1 MFISKTISNPTKKLN
16 INISSNSKQTTCK
29 LFVGNLA
36 THTTS
41 THLQSIFHTY
51 GQIIECVK
59 VRERYGFVRFSTN
72 EEAQQ
77 ALNAC
82 NGLQLNGY
90 PMIVEY
96 AQNEI
101 LISPKSPRTS
111 SCRYHSK
118 KIPIPIAINTTNTT
132 NNSNTN
138 TNDDI
143 PLLTVEPIKYSASTL
158 NPDASSFTLAC
169 STSDYH
175 SQSDRPSSRAS
186 SERSNCLSPSI
197 LSATLP
203 LSYSDDDDEEDE
215 NNYRKNI
222 HDKQQPLNIFIGDK
236 ILKLYGSNVDA
247 NNNQTTIPFDGR
259 DIDPRD
265 PIFIWNFAFYP
276 DVSISPFVKRSDIK
290 TLLERRVS
298 LYSQ

>member
-1 MFISKTISNPTKKLN
+1 MFKNNPSKK
-16 INISSNSKQTTCK
+16 SNSKQTTCK

-41 THLQSIFHTY
+41 THLQTIFHTY

-72 EEAQQ
+72 DEAQR

-101 LISPKSPRTS
+101 LISPKSPRY
-111 SCRYHSK
+111 RSK
-118 KIPIPIAINTTNTT
+118 KLSIN
-132 NNSNTN
+132 
-138 TNDDI
+138 NDDI
-143 PLLTVEPIKYSASTL
+143 PLLTTESNKYATSTL
-158 NPDASSFTLAC
+158 NPDASSFMITC
-169 STSDYH
+169 STSDYY
-175 SQSDRPSSRAS
+175 SQSDRPSSRSS

-203 LSYSDDDDEEDE
+203 F
-215 NNYRKNI
+215 I
-222 HDKQQPLNIFIGDK
+222 IF
-236 ILKLYGSNVDA
+236 
-247 NNNQTTIPFDGR
+247 R
-259 DIDPRD
+259 
-265 PIFIWNFAFYP
+265 
-276 DVSISPFVKRSDIK
+276 
-290 TLLERRVS
+290 
-298 LYSQ
+298 

>member
-1 MFISKTISNPTKKLN
+1 MFISKTISNPSKKLN
-16 INISSNSKQTTCK
+16 INIPSHSKQTTCK

-59 VRERYGFVRFSTN
+59 VRERYGFVRFSSN
-72 EEAQQ
+72 DEAQQ

-82 NGLQLNGY
+82 NGIQLNGY

-101 LISPKSPRTS
+101 LISPKSPRN

-118 KIPIPIAINTTNTT
+118 KLPTPIPINQ
-132 NNSNTN
+132 
-138 TNDDI
+138 NDDI
-143 PLLTVEPIKYSASTL
+143 PYLAVETHKYTSSTL
-158 NPDASSFTLAC
+158 NPDASTFTLTC
-169 STSDYH
+169 STSDYY
-175 SQSDRPSSRAS
+175 SQSDRPSSRSS
-186 SERSNCLSPSI
+186 SEPSNCLSPSI

-203 LSYSDDDDEEDE
+203 VSCSDDDEDDEQ
-215 NNYRKNI
+215 NYRKTI
-222 HDKQQPLNIFIGDK
+222 HDKRQSLNVFIGDR
-236 ILKLYGSNVDA
+236 ILKLYGSNTDV
-247 NNNQTTIPFDGR
+247 NNNHTSIPFDNR

>member
-1 MFISKTISNPTKKLN
+1 MFNSKNLYNPSKKLN
-16 INISSNSKQTTCK
+16 INVSTNSKQITCK

-72 EEAQQ
+72 EEAQR

-101 LISPKSPRTS
+101 LISPKSPRTIS
-111 SCRYHSK
+111 NRYNNTK
-118 KIPIPIAINTTNTT
+118 KLTTPININ
-132 NNSNTN
+132 
-138 TNDDI
+138 NDDV
-143 PLLTVEPIKYSASTL
+143 PLLTIDSNKYSSSNL
-158 NPDASSFTLAC
+158 NPDASSFTLTC
-169 STSDYH
+169 STSDYY
-175 SQSDRPSSRAS
+175 SQSDRPSSRSS

-203 LSYSDDDDEEDE
+203 LSYSDDDE
-215 NNYRKNI
+215 NDDDDDNDDNNNNNKHQKNI
-222 HDKQQPLNIFIGDK
+222 DDKRQSLNIFIGDK
-236 ILKLYGSNVDA
+236 ILSLYGSNIDA
-247 NNNQTTIPFDGR
+247 NNNQTLITFNGR

-265 PIFIWNFAFYP
+265 PIFIWNFVFYP

-290 TLLERRVS
+290 TLLERRIS